1 MQKQHR
7 IIILS
12 IILLLLECSVGSIG
26 FTEDAK
32 PGKATTVILIRHAE
46 RDNFFTLT
54 HKGHE
59 RSKVLIDAVGGLD
72 ITAIYSPDLARDLDT
87 AGGCITGE
95 MLSHNGKQLP
105 NPKSC
110 FTSMFPKQSMLP

>member
-1 MQKQHR
+1 VQKQHR

-26 FTEDAK
+26 FTADAK

-59 RSKVLIDAVGGLD
+59 RSKVLIDAIGGMG

-87 AGGCITGE
+87 VSRWRII
-95 MLSHNGKQLP
+95 
-105 NPKSC
+105 
-110 FTSMFPKQSMLP
+110 